1 MIYKK
6 LSKSGDKWEVCAF
19 DNTKQQIPLY
29 DKINGVMVQ
38 TAIGLY

>member
-6 LSKSGDKWEVCAF
+6 LNRTGDKWEVCAF
-19 DNTKQQIPLY
+19 DPTKRQIPLY
-29 DKINGVMVQ
+29 DKVNGKMIQ